1 MKFIDPT
8 LEQYCIDHS
17 ARPSSLNQEL
27 FEKTHETQDLPQML
41 VGEMEASFLGFLI
54 RSAGV
59 KRVLEIGT
67 FTGYSA
73 LAMARELPGDGELIT
88 LDVNPDSVKLAQEYW
103 DRAPWGGKIKS
114 VVGSAL
120 ETIPK
125 LQGQFDLVFID
136 ADKEN
141 YKNYLELILPRLSGN
156 GMVVVDNVLWSG
168 KVVRGSKYDD
178 NNPSTATLALR
189 EFNDYIKARGDL
201 YATMLPVRDGLFL
214 IKRI

>member
-1 MKFIDPT
+1 MKFIDPV
-8 LEQYCIDHS
+8 LEKYCIDHS
-17 ARPSSLNQEL
+17 DCPSALNQEL
-27 FEKTHETQDLPQML
+27 FDKTHETQDLPQML

-54 RSAGV
+54 RSGGV

-73 LAMARELPGDGELIT
+73 LAMARELPQDGELIT
-88 LDVNPDSVKLAQEYW
+88 LDLNPDSVKLAQEYW
-103 DRAPWGGKIKS
+103 DRAPWGGRIKS
-114 VVGSAL
+114 VLGPAL

-125 LQGQFDLVFID
+125 LKGQFDLVFID

-141 YKNYLELILPRLSGN
+141 YKNYLELILRRLSGN

-178 NNPSTATLALR
+178 HNPSEATLALR
-189 EFNDYIKARGDL
+189 EFNDYVKGRGDL

>member
-1 MKFIDPT
+1 MKFIDPI
-8 LEQYCIDHS
+8 LEEYCIDHS
-17 ARPSSLNQEL
+17 KRPSALNKEL
-27 FEKTHETQDLPQML
+27 FEKTHETQDMPQML

-54 RSAGV
+54 RAAKV
-59 KRVLEIGT
+59 QRILEIGT

-73 LAMARELPGDGELIT
+73 LAMARELPQNGELIT
-88 LDVNPDSVKLAQEYW
+88 LDVNPASVKLAQEFW
-103 DRAPWGGKIKS
+103 DRAPWGKKIKS
-114 VVGSAL
+114 VLGPGL

-141 YKNYLELILPRLSGN
+141 YKKYLDLVLPRLSGN
-156 GMVVVDNVLWSG
+156 GMIVVDNVLWSG
-168 KVVRGSKYDD
+168 KVVRGSKYDYHI
-178 NNPSTATLALR
+178 PTASTLALR
-189 EFNDYIKARGDL
+189 EFNDYIKGRGDL